1 MVERVDSQRWS
12 SLPPYHENTAEN
24 MVERV
29 DSQWWSYHGPQKGE
43 AMTVYGRQTMYNS
56 AERSQENEMDSEM
69 ELEYII
75 KVKEKLEMRER
86 ELRRLYEAKKKVN
99 SDTRKKIAHVS
110 PLVSTNKTHETTR
123 SYSTRKLSAAKEFIK
138 RDGTTSNQGLMYEFK
153 LAALIFFRLVKNATP
168 FHMCTNLEGA
178 DLFDDIVFKFEP
190 KGAVPS
196 TTTTVFMQLKHK
208 QKSSKSEA
216 KPINFSLFRSNN
228 GGITLM
234 RFFKS
239 FSQIEEKISAGKSDI
254 IFNSDLDSCEFVI
267 YTNTKIRHDL
277 FVNKVGTLSEVEN
290 LLKTGGYIFLF
301 REKLIHE
308 IEAYKT
314 FIDRVTE
321 LTKSNNPTTIFELI
335 SFEAEKLRG
344 VIRNKELF
352 NRVDRIKTT
361 SDISDLKVIYDIIE
375 EVKDLDIS
383 KFKRFV
389 KKIKV
394 FTCQCNEEEASKVI
408 RQDLQKV
415 LSIPDPYDEIMF
427 VRLMNSLKNWWQNGS
442 RYLTENTKMWQDVV
456 RESDMILFDIRLNK
470 LREMGL
476 VFKEEMLKECQ
487 EQLRD
492 ECGIVSIVSYSVWPT
507 LTCLKVCQALGSTEE
522 NGVLLIQFRDLEK
535 MGNRIWQRWRDGY
548 RRTVVLD
555 NVTMQRTELPNLQDL
570 KLNVGSIVMEHPEL
584 SFLIIWKAGDPLRY
598 ELQTEEDRYIE
609 IQDYSS
615 FDDLHRSSQEKLERA
630 TVTETAVGSLEPPEK
645 TAEID
650 PQLVKIGVPVKQIKK
665 DDVKRLLQL
674 HYCEDWENLPDLHFY
689 RDIISSELVR
699 HYG

>member
-1 MVERVDSQRWS
+1 M
-12 SLPPYHENTAEN
+12 
-24 MVERV
+24 
-29 DSQWWSYHGPQKGE
+29 G
-43 AMTVYGRQTMYNS
+43 
-56 AERSQENEMDSEM
+56 
-69 ELEYII
+69 
-75 KVKEKLEMRER
+75 
-86 ELRRLYEAKKKVN
+86 
-99 SDTRKKIAHVS
+99 
-110 PLVSTNKTHETTR
+110 

-138 RDGTTSNQGLMYEFK
+138 RDGTASNQGLMYEFK

-190 KGAVPS
+190 KGAFPS
-196 TTTTVFMQLKHK
+196 PTTTTTTTTVFMQLKHK
-208 QKSSKSEA
+208 QKSSESEA
-216 KPINFSLFRSNN
+216 KPIHFSLFRSNN

-239 FSQIEEKISAGKSDI
+239 FSQIEEKISAERSDI

-308 IEAYKT
+308 IEAYKM

-361 SDISDLKVIYDIIE
+361 SDISDLKVIYDIIK

-389 KKIKV
+389 KKLKV
-394 FTCQCNEEEASKVI
+394 FTCQCNEDEASKVI

-415 LSIPDPYDEIMF
+415 LFVPDPYYELMY
-427 VRLMNSLKNWWQNGS
+427 VRLMNSFKNWWQNDN
-442 RYLTENTKMWQDVV
+442 RYLTENTEMWQDVV
-456 RESDMILFDIRLNK
+456 RDSDMIIFEIRLNK

-522 NGVLLIQFRDLEK
+522 NGVLLIQFKDLKK

-555 NVTMQRTELPNLQDL
+555 NVCVRIIPSSDELFRNSVQTSEPNLSSRAL
-570 KLNVGSIVMEHPEL
+570 RRASLTLTKWVRRNACGKPVNVG
-584 SFLIIWKAGDPLRY
+584 IWTNIKGCY
-598 ELQTEEDRYIE
+598 EARLKHTGR
-609 IQDYSS
+609 
-615 FDDLHRSSQEKLERA
+615 RC
-630 TVTETAVGSLEPPEK
+630 EPNH
-645 TAEID
+645 
-650 PQLVKIGVPVKQIKK
+650 
-665 DDVKRLLQL
+665 LQL
-674 HYCEDWENLPDLHFY
+674 
-689 RDIISSELVR
+689 
-699 HYG
+699 